1 MQRGTQLH
9 LVAPFRALAALI
21 ACTTLAAAACGQDSL
36 VPVPVTAER
45 ATEADALPRP
55 VDLRPR
61 PLGEV
66 GSSRVPIA
74 PLRSAPQPAG
84 EAGPAAAR
92 SPVMQTVL
100 SLGMVL
106 GLILALAAGAR
117 RLARSRGSLGA
128 ALGAMGAAPSPAGI
142 LEVLGRYPVSRG
154 SSVLLLKVDRRVLV
168 LSQTSPGLRF
178 RGGSAS
184 LSTLSEIT
192 DPEEVAS
199 IVVKTNEAEGRS
211 IGTRFRDAL
220 RAFER
225 SHDGVIE
232 PARPSLWGRLVSRG
246 SGGDSAELLDPG
258 ALVNDSADPLRLAD
272 FERVAKG
279 DVVGS
284 LRARLSALRS
294 GGAA

>member
-9 LVAPFRALAALI
+9 LVAPFRALAAVI
-21 ACTTLAAAACGQDSL
+21 ACTTLVATACGQDSL
-36 VPVPVTAER
+36 VHVPAAAER

-61 PLGEV
+61 PLREV

-74 PLRSAPQPAG
+74 PLRAAPQPAG
-84 EAGPAAAR
+84 EDAAPAR
-92 SPVMQTVL
+92 SPITQTVL

-117 RLARSRGSLGA
+117 KLARSRGSLGA

-184 LSTLSEIT
+184 LSTLTEIT

-199 IVVKTNEAEGRS
+199 IIVKANEAEGRS

-220 RAFER
+220 RALER

-258 ALVNDSADPLRLAD
+258 ALVNDREDPLRLAD
-272 FERVAKG
+272 FDRAANG

-284 LRARLSALRS
+284 LRSRLSALRS